1 MLSVSCFKIIL
12 DLLELVCRCVKVPE
26 FGILKKSCVEVI
38 QHRLLRNLQ
47 DADFVKSKD
56 FPTLLPVLYSFID
69 FCTEKTEAKGPLLQ
83 HLKEEFEISAGG
95 LKKFL
100 FLHQICSKNCKL
112 VKGRDKS
119 LSEQISRRE
128 KATTNAFI
136 RL

>member
-1 MLSVSCFKIIL
+1 M
-12 DLLELVCRCVKVPE
+12 PE

-83 HLKEEFEISAGG
+83 HLKEEFIIS
-95 LKKFL
+95 LDENKFL
-100 FLHQICSKNCKL
+100 CLSQISENCKL